1 MKIKIIT
8 AFALM
13 SAASAY
19 AGLQGSSMTAWRDRP
34 IPWLPG
40 QYEMYNPKTFTVSDG
55 VELTPFTDDILTTL
69 DVADSSITIGFPG
82 ERMVGFSEYSG
93 SFAFKINTPNISIKA
108 VSLGPSTARLFDWQL
123 TPLDFS
129 PGNIRWTE
137 DHIFID
143 LPTMLAKQGAKI
155 ELLVSTSAV
164 PEPSTSLLI
173 LAGFAGIFIRARNSK
188 NP

>member
-1 MKIKIIT
+1 
-8 AFALM
+8 
-13 SAASAY
+13 
-19 AGLQGSSMTAWRDRP
+19 
-34 IPWLPG
+34 
-40 QYEMYNPKTFTVSDG
+40 
-55 VELTPFTDDILTTL
+55 
-69 DVADSSITIGFPG
+69 
-82 ERMVGFSEYSG
+82 MVGFSEYSG
-93 SFAFKINTPNISIKA
+93 SFAFKINTPDISIKS
-108 VSLGPSTARLFDWQL
+108 VLLGPNTARLFDWQL

-129 PGNIRWTE
+129 PENIRWTE

-164 PEPSTSLLI
+164 PETSTSLLI